1 MAVSFSSI
9 DTPDPAS
16 QRAKRILV
24 ASRRFWPHAGM
35 SEMAIAELA
44 HQIQQNKHNV
54 SVVSS
59 LGAKTWTTE
68 INFREIP
75 VHRIAR
81 IPASPWSSF
90 RYLRAFT
97 KYFSGQS
104 NVDGV
109 IVSGTGDEA
118 LAATRVFA
126 GKVPIV
132 LRIDNDVS
140 DTQSVP
146 HRRVIDV
153 LKAAS
158 HVVSNCQHLADR
170 MMQSY
175 GVPIKTIR
183 DCVPAHHDERTY
195 AGQHNSR
202 AVLNET
208 HPILSLDPDQP
219 LVLCGRRMT
228 KDAGMMDLIE
238 SWPRVQQSHPDAK
251 LWIVGDGPVASQVWQ
266 RIVKLNLVHSII
278 LPGYFDNMDDLFL
291 SADVVV
297 HPAREPGACEFLPRA
312 LAFAVPPIVT
322 KTEWTDSLI
331 DPKQTG
337 LVIPPQNPQAMA
349 EAIIY
354 ALNNKPVCQQLG
366 ERARQ
371 LVNRLYCPQ
380 QQARK
385 YLQLFETPTA
395 ARRSN

>member
-1 MAVSFSSI
+1 
-9 DTPDPAS
+9 
-16 QRAKRILV
+16 
-24 ASRRFWPHAGM
+24 M

-44 HQIQQNKHNV
+44 YQIKKEKHDVN
-54 SVVSS
+54 VVSS
-59 LGAKTWTTE
+59 LGAKTWTAE

-97 KYFSGQS
+97 KYFSGQA

-118 LAATRVFA
+118 IAATRVFA

-132 LRIDNDVS
+132 LRIDNEVA

-146 HRRVIDV
+146 HRRVIDILNAV
-153 LKAAS
+153 T
-158 HVVSNCQHLADR
+158 HVVSNCQHLADQ

-183 DCVPAHHDERTY
+183 DCVPAYEGERTY
-195 AGQHNSR
+195 AEQHNSR

-208 HPILSLDPDQP
+208 HPILSLEPDQP

-228 KDAGMMDLIE
+228 KDAGMLDLIE
-238 SWPRVQQSHPDAK
+238 GWPRVQQSHPNAK
-251 LWIVGDGPVASQVWQ
+251 LWIVGDGPIASRVWQ
-266 RIVKLNLVHSII
+266 RIVKLNLIHSII
-278 LPGYFDNMDDLFL
+278 LPGYFDDLDDLFL
-291 SADVVV
+291 AADVVV
-297 HPAREPGACEFLPRA
+297 HPAREPSACEFLPRA
-312 LAFAVPPIVT
+312 LAFGTAPIVT

-331 DPKQTG
+331 NPKQTG
-337 LVIPPQNPQAMA
+337 LVVPPQNPQAMA

-354 ALNNKPVCQQLG
+354 ALNNKPICQQLG
-366 ERARQ
+366 EQARR
-371 LVNRLYCPQ
+371 LVNRLYCPH
-380 QQARK
+380 QQAQK
-385 YLQLFETPTA
+385 YMQLFETPTT